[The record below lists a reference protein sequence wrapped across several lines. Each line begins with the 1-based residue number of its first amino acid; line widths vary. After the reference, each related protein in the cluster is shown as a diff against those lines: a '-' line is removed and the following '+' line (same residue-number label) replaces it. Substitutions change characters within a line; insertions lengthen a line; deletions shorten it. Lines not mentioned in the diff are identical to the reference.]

1 MTPRAATGRVVDDKA
16 RHRVLAR
23 VGFAAAIARGSS
35 LPAEERLA
43 LIAEVLE
50 SALPDLEPPM
60 LAGPFALIAALR
72 AESEVE
78 R

>member
-16 RHRVLAR
+16 RHRV
-23 VGFAAAIARGSS
+23 FALVEFAETIARGSS
-35 LPAEERLA
+35 LPTEERFA
-43 LIAEVLE
+43 LIAKLLE
-50 SALPDLEPPM
+50 ATRPDLEPQT